1 MLVNEELI
9 SFNLLSKDLQ
19 FMCAYILNYWK
30 KGVKRTVSP

>member
-1 MLVNEELI
+1 MFYNEELI

-30 KGVKRTVSP
+30 KGVKGMVSL